1 MAANFEFYED
11 NGTQAGSPPKGTTRA
26 VNRTEGNWKNIDD
39 STTAYSSSPITAG
52 NNSFNKYQFGIFS
65 GTFNQVTN
73 IKWNHT
79 SGTFGA
85 GLTLKFLNTTGY
97 TTPATATDA
106 RLTRDVTLT
115 GAVSTG
121 YAILVGGTGPEA
133 TGKQSSSTSVPCF
146 TEYLVTQLQ
155 TTVAAGAG
163 DTALCGLS
171 LQYDENALGSAL
183 VPLGLAAGAIAASMG
198 ALMC

>member
-11 NGTQAGSPPKGTTRA
+11 NGTQAGSPPKGTTRT
-26 VNRTEGNWKNIDD
+26 VNRLEGNWKNIDD
-39 STTAYSSSPITAG
+39 SATAYSSSPITAG

-65 GTFNQVTN
+65 GTFNQITN
-73 IKWNHT
+73 VKWNHT

-97 TTPATATDA
+97 TTPSATTDA
-106 RLTRDVTLT
+106 RLIRDVTLT

-121 YAILVGGTGPEA
+121 YAILVGATSPEA
-133 TGKQSSSTSVPCF
+133 AGKGASTATVPSF
-146 TEYLVTQLQ
+146 TEFLVTQLQ

-171 LQYDENALGSAL
+171 LSYDENALGAAL
-183 VPLGLAAGAIAASMG
+183 MPLGLAAGAIAASMG